1 MFTVIKYIG
10 HKMDHER
17 AFRVVIPSWGVQSP
31 QMQAETGTKFPVF
44 ISLKGQPL
52 WVHIINLYKEVR
64 DKTDFVII
72 LREDAPDIDLNLVS
86 GFDVKV
92 VRLNQSYSIGHSILE
107 GLSGLSQDKH
117 VFVHM
122 ADTLIDKIY
131 DFTADN
137 IYVQKRSDLYRWTSI
152 TCNKSGMVRIKS
164 DREAFITEKT
174 ANVCVGLFSFAQGY
188 QFKTHLQNSFD
199 FQNEDMDPFFRAI
212 ETYSET
218 NPIALLNAEGWRDF
232 GHVDSY
238 YEARLNFN
246 NLRHFNELSYD
257 IDSGIVTKKSEN
269 TEAYRHQVRWFSQ
282 IPDEMSYFLP
292 KIYDSND
299 GAVPHISMEFLSIPT
314 LNELFISERLEIGAW
329 NNVAR
334 KVKKFMN
341 LAQKY
346 EFQSTLAKYMAR
358 EMYVNKTQSR
368 LNKYIN
374 ADKEVASYWV
384 ENRGVKLGILDV
396 LEVLE
401 DFCNKFKLLESN
413 QLTPIHG
420 DLCFTNILYDVRSR
434 QIKLIDPRGEFGVP
448 GIYGDPKYDKAKMMH
463 SYSGHYDF
471 IVSDRFKF
479 TIENNQR
486 IHGELPLT
494 NYHQQVKYIMDNIL
508 FDSSSYE
515 DKRSVE
521 AIEALLFL
529 SMLPLHADKPNRQ
542 KIILFIGLSKFTKLW
557 MEE

>member
-1 MFTVIKYIG
+1 MG
-10 HKMDHER
+10 NKMNNER
-17 AFRVVIPSWGVQSP
+17 AFRVVIPSWGIQSP

-52 WVHIINLYKEVR
+52 WVHILNLYKEIR
-64 DKTDFVII
+64 DEADFVII
-72 LREDAPDIDLNLVS
+72 LRENTPDIDLSLVP
-86 GFDVKV
+86 GFN
-92 VRLNQSYSIGHSILE
+92 VRVIRLSQSYSIGHSVLS
-107 GLSGLSQDKH
+107 GLSGLPEYKH
-117 VFVHM
+117 AIVHM

-131 DFTADN
+131 AFETDN
-137 IYVQKRSDLYRWTSI
+137 IYIQKRSDLYRWTSI
-152 TCNKSGMVRIKS
+152 SSNKDGMVKIKS
-164 DREAFITEKT
+164 DREAFVKEKA
-174 ANVCVGLFSFAQGY
+174 ANVCVGLFLFSQGY
-188 QFKTHLQNSFD
+188 RFRSSLKDSLNLKD
-199 FQNEDMDPFFRAI
+199 EEMDPFFRAI
-212 ETYSET
+212 ETYSLT
-218 NPIALLNAEGWRDF
+218 TPISLLNAGGWKDF

-257 IDSGIVTKKSEN
+257 SESGIVTKRSEN

-282 IPDEMSYFLP
+282 IPDEMSYFIP

-334 KVKKFMN
+334 KVKNFMI
-341 LAQKY
+341 LAEKY
-346 EFQSTLAKYMAR
+346 EFKSSLAKYMAR
-358 EMYVNKTQSR
+358 EIYVNKTQRR
-368 LNKYIN
+368 LEQYIN
-374 ADKEVASYWV
+374 ADKEAASLWV
-384 ENRGVKLGILDV
+384 EKKGVKFGLFDV
-396 LEVLE
+396 LKVLE
-401 DFCNKFKLLESN
+401 DFCSKFRLLESTK
-413 QLTPIHG
+413 LTPIHG

-448 GIYGDPKYDKAKMMH
+448 GIYGDPRYDKAKMMH

-471 IVSDRFKF
+471 IVSDRFKY
-479 TIENNQR
+479 TIYNDQR
-486 IHGELPLT
+486 IYAELPLT
-494 NYHQQVKYIMDNIL
+494 NYHKQVKYVMDNIL
-508 FDSSSYE
+508 FDGSTSE
-515 DKRSVE
+515 DKKSIE

-542 KIILFIGLSKFTKLW
+542 KVILFIGLSKFTKLW